1 LKQRMPMKN
10 FTFPFFIKKIY
21 FNSAH
26 HINPNEEWGYNDMAV
41 TGDGFFSP
49 SEKTV
54 RKIIDFAHS
63 YDVVDT
69 KSVGQVEMNLS

>member
-1 LKQRMPMKN
+1 MPMKN
-10 FTFPFFIKKIY
+10 DSTFFFFIKKIC

-26 HINPNEEWGYNDMAV
+26 HINPNEESGYNDMAV
-41 TGDGFFSP
+41 TGDGFSP

-69 KSVGQVEMNLS
+69 ESAGQVEMNLN